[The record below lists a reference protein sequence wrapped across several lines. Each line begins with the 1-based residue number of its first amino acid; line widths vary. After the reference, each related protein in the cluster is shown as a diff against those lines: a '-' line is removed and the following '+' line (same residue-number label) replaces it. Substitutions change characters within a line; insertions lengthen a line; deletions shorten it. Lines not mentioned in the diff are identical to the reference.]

1 MRRAAA
7 LGALVAL
14 TVTGCGNGGGGG
26 EPGGSTSA
34 PAPSSTSPSAT
45 KPSETSDPSETSETG
60 DPSETS
66 ETGDPSDAT
75 GSASTPP
82 RRAGT
87 APGSQVARQ
96 LEAHLR
102 KTAPGSRAD
111 TLRCTPI
118 PRYVGADSGCSA
130 TVDGER
136 VSYEARVVSVDGDR
150 VSVTFQRIG
159 APSASIPARPTT

>member
-34 PAPSSTSPSAT
+34 PAPSSTSPSPT
-45 KPSETSDPSETSETG
+45 KPSETSDPSQPSQPSETSETG
-60 DPSETS
+60 DPSE
-66 ETGDPSDAT
+66 PT

-136 VSYEARVVSVDGDR
+136 VSYEARVVSGDGDR

>member
-34 PAPSSTSPSAT
+34 PAPSSTSPSPT
-45 KPSETSDPSETSETG
+45 KPSETSDPSQRSATG
-60 DPSETS
+60 DP
-66 ETGDPSDAT
+66 GDPT

-159 APSASIPARPTT
+159 APSASIPVRPTT

>member
-34 PAPSSTSPSAT
+34 PAPSSTSPSPT
-45 KPSETSDPSETSETG
+45 KPSETSDPSQPSATGETSDPG
-60 DPSETS
+60 DP
-66 ETGDPSDAT
+66 T

>member
-34 PAPSSTSPSAT
+34 PAPSSTSPSPT
-45 KPSETSDPSETSETG
+45 KPSETSDPSQPSATG
-60 DPSETS
+60 EPS
-66 ETGDPSDAT
+66 DPSDAT

-136 VSYEARVVSVDGDR
+136 VNYEARVVSVDGDR

>member
-45 KPSETSDPSETSETG
+45 KPSETSDPSQRSATGETSDPG
-60 DPSETS
+60 DP
-66 ETGDPSDAT
+66 T

>member
-34 PAPSSTSPSAT
+34 PGPSSTSPSPT
-45 KPSETSDPSETSETG
+45 KPSETSDPSQPSATG
-60 DPSETS
+60 EPS
-66 ETGDPSDAT
+66 DPSDAT

-159 APSASIPARPTT
+159 APSASIPVRPTT